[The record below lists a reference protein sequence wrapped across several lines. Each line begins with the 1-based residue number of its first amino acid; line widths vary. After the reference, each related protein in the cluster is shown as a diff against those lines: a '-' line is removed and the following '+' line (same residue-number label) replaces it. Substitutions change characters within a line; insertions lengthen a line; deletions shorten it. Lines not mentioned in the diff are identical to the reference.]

1 MSGGK
6 LCDLGDGDLITIQWS
21 GELRLVAVQVTADGV
36 ALRDL
41 TDMERQAIEEE
52 YDSVWASLDDLL
64 KIHGHPEYGTR
75 LVWMDA

>member
-1 MSGGK
+1 MSGGV

-41 TDMERQAIEEE
+41 SDPERQAIEEE
-52 YDSVWASLDDLL
+52 YGRTGLPGGL
-64 KIHGHPEYGTR
+64 T
-75 LVWMDA
+75 

>member
-41 TDMERQAIEEE
+41 SDPERQAIEEE
-52 YDSVWASLDDLL
+52 YGRTGLL
-64 KIHGHPEYGTR
+64 GGLT
-75 LVWMDA
+75 